1 MTEVKQPSS
10 SAPLLGGAEKEAMGD
25 VALDIVHMIR
35 DGIDEIRTIFLA
47 KTTSNNAA
55 KQSDLDF
62 SLYSELTKT
71 GYCHRVQ
78 TLLQGTRIRN
88 LVCLDSKENVD
99 STQDDGHRLVME
111 ILLPLLQSLAY
122 CYRSLDEAHST
133 GPEEDSTVPT
143 SKLRVPIHQSSE
155 TGKLSLANG
164 APSTRQS
171 PDPPVAMLSL
181 KNYTD
186 IAVWLELIVC
196 FSVLPHLEPN
206 VRHLSLDSRWQ
217 HHISKF
223 IRGRIPTIH
232 SLRYGAEHVSK
243 PCHSAITQLQCAVIA
258 ILDLTLLDRFR
269 PMLFPRH
276 VTDVYAAVF
285 QCEAL
290 QRLADVEETRLQL
303 TDHSDMI
310 DSPDSCVVSVYARI
324 ARQLLLAHSA
334 DEGAASGEDMS
345 PVDNVIKVRS
355 FQELLGV
362 PNSPKWLRL
371 RISAL
376 MQEMSVVDLP
386 SVIHVFVHSAM
397 NSSLSASSNTATA
410 TAASAR
416 LAHALLLPPRS
427 LRNGK
432 LQCRCSEQYF
442 GQLTWQLVRV
452 LDRIISTGTR
462 AESTRIN
469 VSEYDAISI
478 QSIWAIV
485 DGLPPS
491 LLVPIL
497 VQPGKERDHI
507 VRRVV
512 SNGSFPGRISVPCF
526 IRRLQVLVDFI
537 PSHISHR
544 KLYNF
549 LFTPIRTTDLEVTSP
564 EQNAGNYRSVFET
577 GTLPMTVL
585 AMIFRVASVP
595 SVLHYPIKEAA
606 RNIARDIVEILA
618 ASPTEGSTDSGPAA
632 VPIPPKTVSGS
643 LAAALLLAVS
653 PVRDET
659 CAPPYKMLE
668 LPICGNGNAA
678 DDRFCEG
685 NKALVW
691 EKEKGLVS
699 EETLTKRLSE
709 DTERRIEWLIKD
721 VFIPLASV
729 PGATATGPARLNSVG
744 PRLISSFFLLCL
756 AVFVDGRAAEQSN
769 SLSCLR
775 NDFVRMA
782 SVASLPILCE
792 ECSPEHL
799 LFAEEERINVFEI
812 MALVLRCLA
821 QSYCSSALS
830 TARRIS
836 TYPLDFSLLQDVTLN
851 FGKGTGPQS
860 SSLGA
865 DEDMLVSISSILLS
879 LLVGILELG
888 AEDRPLPDEAE
899 LTSLLGNLKTLSG
912 DQQDETAPRLPSEIA
927 EMASHALV
935 LLASRSQRAS
945 WSEHTL
951 LSSFANDTNGSFHR
965 RLHQVKL
972 DLSSH
977 EAPLRARGAVRLRYV
992 AEGFRGGLEAEPNF
1006 VDALTLAISAV
1017 SDSESYVYLAAI
1029 QTISV
1034 LADAKP
1040 MLAFQVLGNLV
1051 ATSRS
1056 IMPDSSELSVSP
1068 AERIKLTEALIFSI
1082 RKRATVCE
1090 HIPFLVDL
1098 LVYGYGPTHQD
1109 DRRVQFSSRQ
1119 EIAAKTHEYF
1129 LGTAETGFNCDES
1142 SSGDCHGEHRL
1153 RLSTGGPV
1161 FTAEEDDVVRSCRI
1175 SVLAELV
1182 SVSSPRILAD
1192 SCFALVRTALSALRL
1207 DMSRPVRRMGALLAR
1222 ELYSALIREQDEV
1235 LDRLEG
1241 KLDRSSAIP
1250 FALAFIQADEP
1261 SLRECVSRVRQGED
1275 RYDLGEEK
1283 ERCDDPATAAR
1294 CLEAQNLIAE
1304 AKRGGVFDL
1313 AAGMVAINAQSQ
1325 LPLVAAATVA
1335 RGHEPSLPDLV
1346 QLGSTRRITVKERAL
1361 FHGYKNSQ

>member
-1 MTEVKQPSS
+1 MTDEVKQPSS
-10 SAPLLGGAEKEAMGD
+10 SAPLIEGAEKEAMGD

-47 KTTSNNAA
+47 KTMSNTAA
-55 KQSDLDF
+55 LTQHPDLDF

-71 GYCHRVQ
+71 GYCHRLQ

-99 STQDDGHRLVME
+99 STQDDVNRLVME
-111 ILLPLLQSLAY
+111 ILLPLVQSLAY
-122 CYRSLDEAHST
+122 CYRSLDEAHSSAT
-133 GPEEDSTVPT
+133 EEDTATIVPT

-155 TGKLSLANG
+155 TGKLSLAQ
-164 APSTRQS
+164 SRQS
-171 PDPPVAMLSL
+171 PAPPVAMLSL

-217 HHISKF
+217 HHISKS

-232 SLRYGAEHVSK
+232 SLRYGAERVSK

-290 QRLADVEETRLQL
+290 HRLADVEGTRLQA
-303 TDHSDMI
+303 TDRSDI
-310 DSPDSCVVSVYARI
+310 IGSPDSCVVSAYSQI
-324 ARQLLLAHSA
+324 SRQLLCPHSA
-334 DEGAASGEDMS
+334 NEGAASGEDMS
-345 PVDNVIKVRS
+345 PVNNVIKVRS
-355 FQELLGV
+355 YQELLGV
-362 PNSPKWLRL
+362 PNSPRWLRL

-410 TAASAR
+410 AAASAR

-427 LRNGK
+427 LSNGK
-432 LQCRCSEQYF
+432 FQSVCSEQYF
-442 GQLTWQLVRV
+442 CQLTWQLVRV
-452 LDRIISTGTR
+452 LDRIISMGTQ
-462 AESTRIN
+462 AASTRIN

-497 VQPGKERDHI
+497 VQPGQQRDHI

-512 SNGSFPGRISVPCF
+512 SNGSFPGRISIPCF
-526 IRRLQVLVDFI
+526 IRRLQILVDFI

-549 LFTPIRTTDLEVTSP
+549 LFTPIRTTDLEVTSAA
-564 EQNAGNYRSVFET
+564 QNADNYRAAFET

-595 SVLHYPIKEAA
+595 SVLHCPIKEAA

-618 ASPTEGSTDSGPAA
+618 VSPTEASTDGPAA
-632 VPIPPKTVSGS
+632 VPKPPKTVSGS

-668 LPICGNGNAA
+668 LPICGNGNAD
-678 DDRFCEG
+678 DDRTCEG
-685 NKALVW
+685 DKVLVW

-699 EETLTKRLSE
+699 EESLTKRLSE

-729 PGATATGPARLNSVG
+729 PGATPTGPARLNSVG

-756 AVFVDGRAAEQSN
+756 AMFVDGRAAEQSN

-821 QSYCSSALS
+821 QSYCSSAHAS
-830 TARRIS
+830 TVRRIS
-836 TYPLDFSLLQDVTLN
+836 TYPLDFSLLQHATLN

-865 DEDMLVSISSILLS
+865 DEEMLVSISSILLS

-888 AEDRPLPDEAE
+888 AEDRPLTDEAE
-899 LTSLLGNLKTLSG
+899 LMSLQGDLKTLSG
-912 DQQDETAPRLPSEIA
+912 DQRDETAPRLPPEIA

-935 LLASRSQRAS
+935 LLASRSRRAS
-945 WSEHTL
+945 SSEHTL
-951 LSSFANDTNGSFHR
+951 TCSFENDTNGSFHR

-977 EAPLRARGAVRLRYV
+977 EAPLRARGVVRLRYV
-992 AEGFRGGLEAEPNF
+992 AEGFREGLEAEPNF

-1029 QTISV
+1029 QTVSV

-1040 MLAFQVLGNLV
+1040 MLALHVLGNLV

-1068 AERIKLTEALIFSI
+1068 AERVKLTEALIFSI

-1098 LVYGYGPTHQD
+1098 LVYGPTHQD
-1109 DRRVQFSSRQ
+1109 DRQVQFSSRQ

-1142 SSGDCHGEHRL
+1142 SSEDCHGEHRL

-1175 SVLAELV
+1175 SVLAELA
-1182 SVSSPRILAD
+1182 SVSSPRVLAD
-1192 SCFALVRTALSALRL
+1192 SCFALVRAALSALRL

-1250 FALAFIQADEP
+1250 FAFAFIQADEP

-1304 AKRGGVFDL
+1304 AKRGGILDL
-1313 AAGMVAINAQSQ
+1313 AAGIVAINAQSQ
-1325 LPLVAAATVA
+1325 LPLVAAATVV

-1346 QLGSTRRITVKERAL
+1346 QLGSTRRVNDQLRTL
-1361 FHGYKNSQ
+1361 Q